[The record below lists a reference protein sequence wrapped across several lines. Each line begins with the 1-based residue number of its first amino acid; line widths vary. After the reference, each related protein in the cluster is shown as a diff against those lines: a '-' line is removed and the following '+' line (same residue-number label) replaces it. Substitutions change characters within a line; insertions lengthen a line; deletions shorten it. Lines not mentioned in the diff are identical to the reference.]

1 MKTIFIKV
9 LLIVSLLGV
18 TSCSS
23 ESVKSES
30 ELDIPEYHYK
40 LGVRKL
46 DDGRLQEALSAFQRS
61 IDLDPKFAV
70 GWGGLG
76 LTQTYVEDVETG
88 KKSVDKAVDLADK
101 NSVVWVWRGR
111 FWTVSKNEKKWLEKA
126 EKDFK
131 RSLEISPGNEEAE
144 YYLGEAY
151 FQAYDFR
158 GAESQFAKVV
168 ALKGE
173 LAKKANEKWELSQK
187 VVRAS
192 PGTLAGKKIA
202 IQPKVSRADLAVLFT
217 EEMKLVEVFERFN
230 PTTTAP
236 AEFKTPEEMMNSDEE
251 ASSPPDIVG
260 FWAEPWIME
269 VLELGV
275 LEVDPEGKFNPRKTI
290 TRVEYA
296 MAVQR
301 ILSKITG
308 DGSLE
313 TKYFGEATSRF
324 SDVPSTHFAYNAMAL
339 CVERGIM
346 KVDMMTGKFD
356 PVGVVSGAD
365 ALLIIREIQNS
376 LRLTF

>member
-1 MKTIFIKV
+1 M
-9 LLIVSLLGV
+9 
-18 TSCSS
+18 
-23 ESVKSES
+23 
-30 ELDIPEYHYK
+30 
-40 LGVRKL
+40 
-46 DDGRLQEALSAFQRS
+46 
-61 IDLDPKFAV
+61 
-70 GWGGLG
+70 
-76 LTQTYVEDVETG
+76 
-88 KKSVDKAVDLADK
+88 
-101 NSVVWVWRGR
+101 
-111 FWTVSKNEKKWLEKA
+111 
-126 EKDFK
+126 
-131 RSLEISPGNEEAE
+131 
-144 YYLGEAY
+144 
-151 FQAYDFR
+151 
-158 GAESQFAKVV
+158 
-168 ALKGE
+168 KGE

-217 EEMKLVEVFERFN
+217 EEMKLVEVFKRIN
-230 PTTTAP
+230 PTTAP

-365 ALLIIREIQNS
+365 ALLIIREIQNQ
-376 LRLTF
+376 LNLNY